1 MASFY
6 RYSGKKYNDALLALG
21 NVRIGTLHDFRREEH
36 KKGIA
41 DPNEG
46 KKTVNHVI
54 KYANSNDGHSIHFDA
69 IERFGAI
76 RAGKGTNIILE
87 NVHLSREFNY
97 PDCFL
102 HCSSFEYSSKAMSQ
116 FDGAD
121 SCVELFDV
129 NGFYGRLTEAI
140 SSVCPVQLVVVQK
153 VVYMERVEQWDGAT
167 WGVHPALIK
176 EPIFSPQV
184 EVRAIWQ
191 PRFTGAIEP
200 VVINDVGLVRFCR
213 SVPLPE

>member
-6 RYSGKKYNDALLALG
+6 RYSGERYNDALLALG
-21 NVRIGTLHDFRREEH
+21 NIRIGTLHDFRREEH

-41 DPNEG
+41 DPNEA
-46 KKTVNHVI
+46 KKTVSHVI
-54 KYANSNDGHSIHFDA
+54 KYANSDDGHSIHFDA
-69 IERFGAI
+69 IEKFGAI
-76 RAGKGTNIILE
+76 RGGKGASIILE
-87 NVHLSREFNY
+87 NVHLSRDFNY
-97 PDCFL
+97 PDCFV
-102 HCSSFEYSSKAMSQ
+102 HCSSFEYSKVAMSQ
-116 FDGAD
+116 FDGAE
-121 SCVELFDV
+121 SCVEIFDV
-129 NGFYGRLTEAI
+129 NSFYYRLTETLSA
-140 SSVCPVQLVVVQK
+140 VYPVRLLALER

-191 PRFTGAIEP
+191 PRLSGPIAP
-200 VVINDVGLVRFCR
+200 VVINDVGLIQFCR